1 MRITTVAR
9 KARPQPRA
17 ASLKRFFSILKY
29 TEYFGEEQRSSDVKM
44 RITAVIA
51 SHKLMSDSES
61 GNCISLDL
69 E

>member
-17 ASLKRFFSILKY
+17 ASRKRFFSILKY
-29 TEYFGEEQRSSDVKM
+29 TEYLGDEQRSSDFRM
-44 RITAVIA
+44 RITAVMA
-51 SHKLMSDSES
+51 SHKLISESES